1 MCGIIGI
8 LSEKEDNN
16 FYDLYEG
23 LYHLQHRGQDSFG
36 ISYLDDMKNIQSIKY
51 NEMLSNVNIIE
62 EPEFKLG
69 IGHVRY
75 PTSGDITI
83 NECQPFTLTNK
94 YYNISIVHNGQI
106 SITDKLLSFIKD
118 KDIKMDEN
126 ITSDS
131 IYLLYL
137 LSYYLNQYKVLNKD
151 ILINIVS
158 EIQNLLEGSY
168 NCICIIDNNSLLC
181 FKDKNSI
188 RPLVYGKCN
197 SEKYNDARDNNYMI
211 SSESVSL
218 TSLGYEIISD
228 IYGKD
233 LLYFDGIKLNKL
245 SLLNNY
251 LNKPCL
257 FEWIYLA
264 REESI
269 LYDVNVY
276 EARIEMGKQL
286 ANKIIN
292 ILGEDIKNISSII
305 PIPDTSKPVAL
316 SISNVLNIPYY
327 EAITKNRY
335 INRTFIMNTQGE
347 RQKNIKRKL
356 NIIKHLVENKDILI
370 VDDSIVRGNT
380 IKHIINLLK
389 DNNVGKIYV
398 LSCSPPII
406 NKNIYGID
414 IPDKKDLLLYNKSI
428 KDIEK
433 ELDIKLIFQD
443 LDDIKRSINLLN
455 PNLKEFEDSIFK

>member
-8 LSEKEDNN
+8 ISNKEN

-36 ISYLDDMKNIQSIKY
+36 ISYLDHMNKIQTIKY
-51 NEMLSNVNIIE
+51 NKMLSNINIQE
-62 EPEFKLG
+62 TPNFKLG

-83 NECQPFTLTNK
+83 NECQPFTLKNK
-94 YYNISIVHNGQI
+94 YYDISIVHNGQI
-106 SITDKLLSFIKD
+106 IITDKLLSFFKD
-118 KDIKMDEN
+118 KDIKIDKN

-137 LSYYLNQYKVLNKD
+137 LSYYLNQYEILNND
-151 ILINIVS
+151 NLINIVS

-168 NCICIIDNNSLLC
+168 NCICIVNNDNLLC

-197 SEKYNDARDNNYMI
+197 GARDDNYMI

-233 LLYFDGIKLNKL
+233 LLYYDGIKLNIL
-245 SLLNNY
+245 PLPGEY
-251 LNKPCL
+251 INKPCL
-257 FEWIYLA
+257 FEWVYLA

-269 LYDVNVY
+269 LYNVNVY
-276 EARIEMGKQL
+276 EARLKMGKFL
-286 ANKIIN
+286 ANKIIDK
-292 ILGEDIKNISSII
+292 LGEDIKNIDSII

-335 INRTFIMNTQGE
+335 INRTFIMNTQDK

-356 NIIKHLVENKDILI
+356 NIVKHLVENKDILI

-389 DNNVGKIYV
+389 ENNVGKIYV
-398 LSCSPPII
+398 VSCSPPII

-428 KDIEK
+428 EDLEK
-433 ELDIKLIFQD
+433 ELNVKFIFQN
-443 LDDIKRSINLLN
+443 LDDLKSSINIYN
-455 PNLKEFEDSIFK
+455 PELKIFEDSIFKK